1 MFWHI
6 FTLFGLFLRLSDSFF
21 NLKVK
26 PVKPKQ
32 LNQNTYT
39 ALNMKSFTLL
49 FCAFL
54 VLGANTT
61 LSATTKSEQVER
73 FLGTHRYKKDRPL
86 GTVKFIFKQAVLK
99 RQGDGKKTYEQ
110 LLFNE
115 RFFSNRNNAG
125 RLIGIEIVYKG
136 KTIEIHPESRKIPEE
151 AEAPPELK
159 TRSRSKSGLVAA
171 AEPKL
176 DSRPAAYTSTTRKK
190 ARAVVAEE
198 PTRDRE
204 SAEPTARQ
212 RARMVAEI
220 NSVPKRSRENDE
232 IIPVRAAVS
241 SVPNDPVRPRQTDR
255 PGIHMPDSTTI
266 AHTIDDAKKEITGWK
281 GKMWQSILPIWE
293 FVMWVFSSVIIML
306 ICFAGLC
313 RYVAKTAANESL
325 INTYGRVIVGRWI
338 VSAHQNA
345 AAMLL
350 IITWVIAIVLLID
363 VFMWLVFLDLPIWTL
378 LVIWFPILWL
388 AEKLTS
394 WIVPNIPVIGS

>member
-1 MFWHI
+1 
-6 FTLFGLFLRLSDSFF
+6 
-21 NLKVK
+21 
-26 PVKPKQ
+26 
-32 LNQNTYT
+32 
-39 ALNMKSFTLL
+39 MKSFTLL

-54 VLGANTT
+54 MTGAITT
-61 LSATTKSEQVER
+61 LSAATKSEQVER
-73 FLGTHRYKKDRPL
+73 YLGTYRYKKDRPL

-99 RQGDGKKTYEQ
+99 RRGDGKKTYEQ

-136 KTIEIHPESRKIPEE
+136 KTIEIQPESRKNPEE
-151 AEAPPELK
+151 ADAEPEPK
-159 TRSRSKSGLVAA
+159 TRPKSKSRLIETDSEPTSESGKAESVSPSKKKSRVMEE
-171 AEPKL
+171 AEPK
-176 DSRPAAYTSTTRKK
+176 REQ
-190 ARAVVAEE
+190 EE
-198 PTRDRE
+198 AG
-204 SAEPTARQ
+204 SSARQ
-212 RARMVAEI
+212 RALMVTEI
-220 NSVPKRSRENDE
+220 NAKPRRALESED
-232 IIPVRAAVS
+232 IIPAHAAVS
-241 SVPNDPVRPRQTDR
+241 SLPSDPVRPRKGDR
-255 PGIHMPDSTTI
+255 PGIQMPDSTAI
-266 AHTIDDAKKEITGWK
+266 ANTIDEAKKEITGWK

-350 IITWVIAIVLLID
+350 LITWVIAIVLLID

-394 WIVPNIPVIGS
+394 WIVPNIPVIGR